1 MRGRLGALEE
11 RQFRLLWIGQSASAV
26 GDAFSGIALAFAVF
40 EIGRSATAL
49 GLVLAAYT
57 VGRVVF
63 ILAGGVWSDR
73 LSRRRVMIACD
84 LIRGAVQAAVA
95 AALIAGFAELWHL
108 VVAGLVV
115 GSASAFFGPAA
126 TGLVPQTVSAG
137 RLQQANALMSTSNS
151 ASWLAGPALS
161 GIVVGAFGPGL
172 AFAFDAATFG
182 ISVVFLFALRIPE
195 RSTPAEPQTFLADLV
210 YGWRE
215 VRARSWIVA
224 SLVTFSLSN
233 TAIAVFFVL
242 GPVIANE
249 ELGGA
254 ADWGLAMTISAAGGL
269 AGSLLALRYRPARPL
284 IPSFLVMMFASGALL
299 SLVPPLPAVGIGVA
313 AGSMFLGI
321 QLGNALWET
330 MMQQHVP
337 PDVLSRVSS
346 YDWLVSLVFMPL
358 GFTLAG
364 PLADAIGLDTTLIA
378 AAIVSATANL
388 GVLLVPSVR
397 NLRRLDEPT
406 QVAHAAA

>member
-11 RQFRLLWIGQSASAV
+11 RPFRLLWLGQSTSAV

-40 EIGRSATAL
+40 EIGRSASAL

-57 VGRVVF
+57 LGRVVF

-84 LIRGAVQAAVA
+84 VLRGGVQAAVA
-95 AALIAGFAELWHL
+95 AVLIAGVAELWHL
-108 VVAGLVV
+108 VAAGVLV

-137 RLQQANALMSTSNS
+137 RLQQANALISTSNS

-172 AFAFDAATFG
+172 ALAFDAATFG
-182 ISVVFLFALRIPE
+182 ISAFFLLLLRVPE
-195 RSTPAEPQTFLADLV
+195 RPAPAEPQTFLADLAH
-210 YGWRE
+210 GWRE

-233 TAIAVFFVL
+233 TAIAAFFVL

-254 ADWGLAMTISAAGGL
+254 ADWGLAMTIGAAGGL

-284 IPSFLVMMFASGALL
+284 ISSFLVILFVPVALL
-299 SLVPPLPAVGIGVA
+299 SLVPPLHAVGIGLA
-313 AGSMFLGI
+313 AGAMFLGI

-337 PDVLSRVSS
+337 ADLLSRVSS

-358 GFTLAG
+358 GYTLAG
-364 PLADAIGLDTTLIA
+364 PLADTIGLDTTLIA
-378 AAIVSATANL
+378 AAIVSALANL

-397 NLRRLDEPT
+397 NLRRLDEP
-406 QVAHAAA
+406 AAASATA